1 MTDAPMTDPRQ
12 TLCDLMDGRLQGQP
26 LHQAISQ
33 ACASDSR
40 GDAARAD
47 WHAWHVA
54 GDVLRSADLA
64 ACRHGAAFT
73 ACVMQRIGQQ
83 AQPPIAA
90 TALPPA
96 RPAANDR
103 RWKLA
108 AGLASFAAAAAIG
121 WNFWG
126 QPGSAA
132 GPQLAQTAPA
142 ASPIAAKA
150 VMSAAVPASPVTQPA
165 PTAYAIGTPQG
176 AMLRDSRLDE
186 FLAAYR
192 QAAGAPAPGQTPG
205 FLRNATFVDGR
216 AAGR

>member
-12 TLCDLMDGRLQGQP
+12 TLCDLMDGRLQGEP

-73 ACVMQRIGQQ
+73 ARVMQRIGQEV
-83 AQPPIAA
+83 QPPIAA

-121 WNFWG
+121 WNFWSLS
-126 QPGSAA
+126 GSAA
-132 GPQLAQTAPA
+132 SPQLAQTAPA
-142 ASPIAAKA
+142 TQVAAQ
-150 VMSAAVPASPVTQPA
+150 AAAPA
-165 PTAYAIGTPQG
+165 AYAVGTPQG

-186 FLAAYR
+186 FLAAHR
-192 QAAGAPAPGQTPG
+192 QAAGASALGQTQG
-205 FLRNATFVDGR
+205 FLRNATFVDGS

>member
-12 TLCDLMDGRLQGQP
+12 PLCDLMDGRLQGEP

-73 ACVMQRIGQQ
+73 ACVMQRIGQE

-121 WNFWG
+121 WNFWSLS
-126 QPGSAA
+126 GSAA
-132 GPQLAQTAPA
+132 SPQLAQTAPA
-142 ASPIAAKA
+142 TQAAA
-150 VMSAAVPASPVTQPA
+150 PVEAAAPA
-165 PTAYAIGTPQG
+165 AYAVGTPQG

-186 FLAAYR
+186 FLAAHR
-192 QAAGAPAPGQTPG
+192 QAAGASALGQTQG
-205 FLRNATFVDGR
+205 FLRNATFVDGS

>member
-12 TLCDLMDGRLQGQP
+12 TLCDLMDGRLQGEP

-96 RPAANDR
+96 QPAANDHR
-103 RWKLA
+103 
-108 AGLASFAAAAAIG
+108 
-121 WNFWG
+121 
-126 QPGSAA
+126 
-132 GPQLAQTAPA
+132 
-142 ASPIAAKA
+142 
-150 VMSAAVPASPVTQPA
+150 
-165 PTAYAIGTPQG
+165 
-176 AMLRDSRLDE
+176 
-186 FLAAYR
+186 
-192 QAAGAPAPGQTPG
+192 
-205 FLRNATFVDGR
+205 
-216 AAGR
+216 

>member
-12 TLCDLMDGRLQGQP
+12 TLCDLMDGRLQGEP

-73 ACVMQRIGQQ
+73 ARVMQRIGQEV
-83 AQPPIAA
+83 QPPIAA

-121 WNFWG
+121 WNFWSLS
-126 QPGSAA
+126 GSAA
-132 GPQLAQTAPA
+132 SPQLAQTAPA
-142 ASPIAAKA
+142 TQAAA
-150 VMSAAVPASPVTQPA
+150 PVEAAAPA
-165 PTAYAIGTPQG
+165 AYAVGTPQG

-186 FLAAYR
+186 FLAAHR
-192 QAAGAPAPGQTPG
+192 QAAGASALGQTQG
-205 FLRNATFVDGR
+205 FLRNATFVDGS

>member
-12 TLCDLMDGRLQGQP
+12 TLCDLMDGRLQGEP

-47 WHAWHVA
+47 WHAWYVV
-54 GDVLRSADLA
+54 GDVLRSVDLTT
-64 ACRHGAAFT
+64 CRHGAAFT

-96 RPAANDR
+96 QPAANDR

-121 WNFWG
+121 WNFWSLS
-126 QPGSAA
+126 GSAA

-142 ASPIAAKA
+142 TQVAAQ
-150 VMSAAVPASPVTQPA
+150 AAAPVEAAAPA
-165 PTAYAIGTPQG
+165 AYAVGTPQG

-186 FLAAYR
+186 FLAAHR
-192 QAAGAPAPGQTPG
+192 QAAGASALGQAQG
-205 FLRNATFVDGR
+205 FLRNATFVDGS

>member
-12 TLCDLMDGRLQGQP
+12 TLCDLMDGRLQGEP

-108 AGLASFAAAAAIG
+108 AGLASFAAAAAIS
-121 WNFWG
+121 WNFWSLS
-126 QPGSAA
+126 GSAA
-132 GPQLAQTAPA
+132 SPQLAQTAPA
-142 ASPIAAKA
+142 TQVAAQ
-150 VMSAAVPASPVTQPA
+150 AAAPVEAAAPA
-165 PTAYAIGTPQG
+165 AYAVGTPQG

-186 FLAAYR
+186 FLAAHR
-192 QAAGAPAPGQTPG
+192 QAAGASALGQTQG
-205 FLRNATFVDGR
+205 FLRNATFVDGS

>member
-12 TLCDLMDGRLQGQP
+12 TLCDLMDGRLQGEP

-33 ACASDSR
+33 ACASDSS

-73 ACVMQRIGQQ
+73 ARVMQRIGQE

-96 RPAANDR
+96 QPAANDR

-121 WNFWG
+121 WNFWSLS
-126 QPGSAA
+126 GSAA
-132 GPQLAQTAPA
+132 SPQLAQTAPA
-142 ASPIAAKA
+142 TQVAAQ
-150 VMSAAVPASPVTQPA
+150 AAAPA
-165 PTAYAIGTPQG
+165 AYAVGTPQG

-186 FLAAYR
+186 FLAAHR
-192 QAAGAPAPGQTPG
+192 QAAGASALGQTQG
-205 FLRNATFVDGR
+205 FLRNATFVDGG

>member
-12 TLCDLMDGRLQGQP
+12 TLCDLMDGRLQGEP

-33 ACASDSR
+33 ACASGSS

-64 ACRHGAAFT
+64 ACRQGAAFT
-73 ACVMQRIGQQ
+73 ACVMQRIGQE

-96 RPAANDR
+96 QPAANDR

-121 WNFWG
+121 WNFWSLS
-126 QPGSAA
+126 GSAA

-142 ASPIAAKA
+142 TQAAA
-150 VMSAAVPASPVTQPA
+150 PVEAAAPA
-165 PTAYAIGTPQG
+165 AYAVGTPQG

-186 FLAAYR
+186 FLAAHR
-192 QAAGAPAPGQTPG
+192 QAAGASALGQTQG
-205 FLRNATFVDGR
+205 FLRNATFVDGS

>member
-12 TLCDLMDGRLQGQP
+12 TLCDLMDGRLQGEP

-121 WNFWG
+121 WNFWSLS
-126 QPGSAA
+126 GSAA
-132 GPQLAQTAPA
+132 SPQLAQTAPA
-142 ASPIAAKA
+142 TQVAAQ
-150 VMSAAVPASPVTQPA
+150 AAAPVEAAAPA
-165 PTAYAIGTPQG
+165 AYAVGTPQG

-205 FLRNATFVDGR
+205 FLRNATFVDGS

>member
-12 TLCDLMDGRLQGQP
+12 TLCDLMDGRLQGEP

-54 GDVLRSADLA
+54 GDVLRSTDLA

-121 WNFWG
+121 WNFWSLS
-126 QPGSAA
+126 GSAA
-132 GPQLAQTAPA
+132 SPQLAQTAPA
-142 ASPIAAKA
+142 TQVAAQ
-150 VMSAAVPASPVTQPA
+150 AAAPVEAAAPA
-165 PTAYAIGTPQG
+165 AYAVGTPQG

-186 FLAAYR
+186 FLAAHR
-192 QAAGAPAPGQTPG
+192 QAAGASALGQTQG
-205 FLRNATFVDGR
+205 FLRNATFVDGS

>member
-12 TLCDLMDGRLQGQP
+12 TLCDLMDGRLQGEP

-73 ACVMQRIGQQ
+73 ACVMQRIGQE

-121 WNFWG
+121 WNFWSLS
-126 QPGSAA
+126 GSAA
-132 GPQLAQTAPA
+132 SPQLAQTAPA
-142 ASPIAAKA
+142 TQVAAQ
-150 VMSAAVPASPVTQPA
+150 AAAPA
-165 PTAYAIGTPQG
+165 AYAVGTPQG

-186 FLAAYR
+186 FLAAHR
-192 QAAGAPAPGQTPG
+192 QAAGVSALGQTQG
-205 FLRNATFVDGR
+205 FLRNATFVDGS

>member
-1 MTDAPMTDPRQ
+1 MTDPRQ
-12 TLCDLMDGRLQGQP
+12 TLCDLMDGRLQGEP

-73 ACVMQRIGQQ
+73 ACVMQRIGQE

-121 WNFWG
+121 WNFWSLS
-126 QPGSAA
+126 GSAA
-132 GPQLAQTAPA
+132 SPQLAQTAPA
-142 ASPIAAKA
+142 TQAAA
-150 VMSAAVPASPVTQPA
+150 PVEAAAPA
-165 PTAYAIGTPQG
+165 AYAVGTPQG

-186 FLAAYR
+186 FLAAHR
-192 QAAGAPAPGQTPG
+192 QAAGASALGQTQG
-205 FLRNATFVDGR
+205 FLRNATFVDGS

>member
-12 TLCDLMDGRLQGQP
+12 TLCDLMDGRLQGEP

-90 TALPPA
+90 TALSPA

-121 WNFWG
+121 WNFWSLS
-126 QPGSAA
+126 GSAA
-132 GPQLAQTAPA
+132 SPQLAQTAPA
-142 ASPIAAKA
+142 TQVAAQ
-150 VMSAAVPASPVTQPA
+150 AAAPVEAAAPA
-165 PTAYAIGTPQG
+165 AYAVGTPQG

-186 FLAAYR
+186 FLAAHR
-192 QAAGAPAPGQTPG
+192 QAAGASALGQTQG
-205 FLRNATFVDGR
+205 FLRNATFVDGS

>member
-12 TLCDLMDGRLQGQP
+12 TLCDLMDGRLQGEP

-121 WNFWG
+121 WNFWSLS
-126 QPGSAA
+126 GSAA
-132 GPQLAQTAPA
+132 SPQLAQTAPA
-142 ASPIAAKA
+142 TQVAAQ
-150 VMSAAVPASPVTQPA
+150 AAAPVEAAAPA
-165 PTAYAIGTPQG
+165 AYAVGTPQG

-186 FLAAYR
+186 FLAAHR
-192 QAAGAPAPGQTPG
+192 QAAGTSALGQTQG
-205 FLRNATFVDGR
+205 FLRNATFVDGS

>member
-1 MTDAPMTDPRQ
+1 MTDAPMTDLRQ
-12 TLCDLMDGRLQGQP
+12 TLCDLMDGRLQGEP

-33 ACASDSR
+33 ACASDPR

-121 WNFWG
+121 WNFWSLS
-126 QPGSAA
+126 GSAA
-132 GPQLAQTAPA
+132 SPQLAQTAPA
-142 ASPIAAKA
+142 TQVAAQ
-150 VMSAAVPASPVTQPA
+150 AAAPVEAAAPA
-165 PTAYAIGTPQG
+165 AYAVGTPQG

-186 FLAAYR
+186 FLAAHR
-192 QAAGAPAPGQTPG
+192 QAAGASALGQTQG
-205 FLRNATFVDGR
+205 FLRNATFVDGS

>member
-12 TLCDLMDGRLQGQP
+12 TLCDLMDGRLQGEP

-64 ACRHGAAFT
+64 VCRHGAAFT

-121 WNFWG
+121 WNFWSLS
-126 QPGSAA
+126 GSAA
-132 GPQLAQTAPA
+132 SPQLAQTAPA
-142 ASPIAAKA
+142 TQVAAQ
-150 VMSAAVPASPVTQPA
+150 AAAPVEAAAPA
-165 PTAYAIGTPQG
+165 AYAVGTPQG

-186 FLAAYR
+186 FLAAHR
-192 QAAGAPAPGQTPG
+192 QAAGASALGQTQG
-205 FLRNATFVDGR
+205 FLRNATFVDGS

>member
-12 TLCDLMDGRLQGQP
+12 TLCNLMDGRLQGKP

-33 ACASDSR
+33 ACTSDSH

-96 RPAANDR
+96 QPAANDR

-121 WNFWG
+121 WNFWSLS
-126 QPGSAA
+126 GSAA

-142 ASPIAAKA
+142 TQVAA
-150 VMSAAVPASPVTQPA
+150 
-165 PTAYAIGTPQG
+165 
-176 AMLRDSRLDE
+176 
-186 FLAAYR
+186 
-192 QAAGAPAPGQTPG
+192 QAAAPVEFQRRKGTK
-205 FLRNATFVDGR
+205 
-216 AAGR
+216 

>member
-12 TLCDLMDGRLQGQP
+12 TLCDLMDGRLQGEP

-121 WNFWG
+121 WNFWSLS
-126 QPGSAA
+126 GSAA
-132 GPQLAQTAPA
+132 SPQLAQTAPA
-142 ASPIAAKA
+142 TQAAA
-150 VMSAAVPASPVTQPA
+150 PVEAAAPA
-165 PTAYAIGTPQG
+165 AYAVGTPQG

-186 FLAAYR
+186 FLAAHR
-192 QAAGAPAPGQTPG
+192 QAAGASALGQTQG
-205 FLRNATFVDGR
+205 FLRNATFVDGS

>member
-12 TLCDLMDGRLQGQP
+12 TLCDLMDGRLQGEP

-54 GDVLRSADLA
+54 GDVLRSTDLA

-96 RPAANDR
+96 QPAANDR

-121 WNFWG
+121 WNFWSLS
-126 QPGSAA
+126 GSAA
-132 GPQLAQTAPA
+132 SPQLAQTTPATQVAAQAAAPVEAAAPA
-142 ASPIAAKA
+142 AYA
-150 VMSAAVPASPVTQPA
+150 V
-165 PTAYAIGTPQG
+165 GTPQG

-186 FLAAYR
+186 FLAAHR
-192 QAAGAPAPGQTPG
+192 QAAGASALGQTQG
-205 FLRNATFVDGR
+205 FLRNATFVDGS

>member
-1 MTDAPMTDPRQ
+1 MTDASMTDSRQ

-33 ACASDSR
+33 ACASDSS

-73 ACVMQRIGQQ
+73 ACVMQRIGQE

-90 TALPPA
+90 TARPPA
-96 RPAANDR
+96 QPAANDS

-121 WNFWG
+121 WNFWSLS
-126 QPGSAA
+126 GSAA
-132 GPQLAQTAPA
+132 SPQLAQTTPATQTASQFAVPAPA
-142 ASPIAAKA
+142 AYA
-150 VMSAAVPASPVTQPA
+150 V
-165 PTAYAIGTPQG
+165 GTPQG

-186 FLAAYR
+186 FLAAHR
-192 QAAGAPAPGQTPG
+192 QAAGASALGQTQG
-205 FLRNATFVDGR
+205 FLRNATFVDGS

>member
-1 MTDAPMTDPRQ
+1 MTDASMTDSRQ

-73 ACVMQRIGQQ
+73 ACVMQRIGQE

-96 RPAANDR
+96 QPAANDS

-121 WNFWG
+121 WNFWSLS
-126 QPGSAA
+126 GSAA

-142 ASPIAAKA
+142 TQVAAQ
-150 VMSAAVPASPVTQPA
+150 AAAPVEAAAPA
-165 PTAYAIGTPQG
+165 AYAVGTPQG

-186 FLAAYR
+186 FLAAHR
-192 QAAGAPAPGQTPG
+192 QAAGTSALGQTQG
-205 FLRNATFVDGR
+205 FLRNATFVDGS

>member
-12 TLCDLMDGRLQGQP
+12 TLCDLMDGRLQGEP

-121 WNFWG
+121 WNFWSLS
-126 QPGSAA
+126 GSAA

-142 ASPIAAKA
+142 TQVAAQ
-150 VMSAAVPASPVTQPA
+150 AAAPVEAAAPA
-165 PTAYAIGTPQG
+165 AYAVGTPQG

-205 FLRNATFVDGR
+205 FLRNATFVDGS

>member
-1 MTDAPMTDPRQ
+1 MTDAPMTDLRQ
-12 TLCDLMDGRLQGQP
+12 TLCDLMDGRLQGEP

-121 WNFWG
+121 WNFWSLS
-126 QPGSAA
+126 GSAA
-132 GPQLAQTAPA
+132 SPQLAQTAPA
-142 ASPIAAKA
+142 TQVAAQAAAPVEA
-150 VMSAAVPASPVTQPA
+150 VAPA
-165 PTAYAIGTPQG
+165 AYAVGTPQG

-186 FLAAYR
+186 FLAAHR
-192 QAAGAPAPGQTPG
+192 QAAGASALGQTQG
-205 FLRNATFVDGR
+205 FLRNATFVDGS

>member
-1 MTDAPMTDPRQ
+1 MTDAPMTGPRQ
-12 TLCDLMDGRLQGQP
+12 TLCDLMDGRLQGEP

-33 ACASDSR
+33 ACASDSS

-73 ACVMQRIGQQ
+73 ACVMQRIGQE

-96 RPAANDR
+96 QPAANDR

-121 WNFWG
+121 WNFWSLS
-126 QPGSAA
+126 GSAA

-142 ASPIAAKA
+142 TQVAAQ
-150 VMSAAVPASPVTQPA
+150 AAAPA
-165 PTAYAIGTPQG
+165 AYAVGTPQG

-186 FLAAYR
+186 FLAAHR
-192 QAAGAPAPGQTPG
+192 QAAGASALGQTQG
-205 FLRNATFVDGR
+205 FLRNATFVDGS

>member
-12 TLCDLMDGRLQGQP
+12 TLCDLMDGRLQGEP

-73 ACVMQRIGQQ
+73 ACVMQRIGQE

-96 RPAANDR
+96 QPAANDR

-121 WNFWG
+121 WNFWSLS
-126 QPGSAA
+126 GSAA

-142 ASPIAAKA
+142 TQVAAQ
-150 VMSAAVPASPVTQPA
+150 AAAPA
-165 PTAYAIGTPQG
+165 AYAVGTPQG

-186 FLAAYR
+186 FLAAHR
-192 QAAGAPAPGQTPG
+192 QAAGASALGQTQG
-205 FLRNATFVDGR
+205 FLRNATFVDGS

>member
-12 TLCDLMDGRLQGQP
+12 TLCDLMDGRLQGEP

-121 WNFWG
+121 WNFWSLS
-126 QPGSAA
+126 GSAA

-142 ASPIAAKA
+142 TQVAAQ
-150 VMSAAVPASPVTQPA
+150 AAAPVEAAAPA
-165 PTAYAIGTPQG
+165 AYAVGTPQG
-176 AMLRDSRLDE
+176 AMLRDSRLDG

-205 FLRNATFVDGR
+205 FLRNATFVDGS

>member
-12 TLCDLMDGRLQGQP
+12 TLCDLMDGRLQGEP

-96 RPAANDR
+96 QPAANDR

-121 WNFWG
+121 WNFWSLS
-126 QPGSAA
+126 GSAA
-132 GPQLAQTAPA
+132 SPQLAQTAPA
-142 ASPIAAKA
+142 TQVAAQ
-150 VMSAAVPASPVTQPA
+150 AAAPVEAAAPA
-165 PTAYAIGTPQG
+165 AYAVDTPQS
-176 AMLRDSRLDE
+176 AMLHNNRLDE
-186 FLAAYR
+186 FLAAHR
-192 QAAGAPAPGQTPG
+192 QAAGASALGQTQG
-205 FLRNATFVDGR
+205 FLRNATFVDGS

>member
-1 MTDAPMTDPRQ
+1 MTDPRQ
-12 TLCDLMDGRLQGQP
+12 TLCDLMDGRLQGAP

-73 ACVMQRIGQQ
+73 ACVMQRSGQE

-121 WNFWG
+121 WNFWSLS
-126 QPGSAA
+126 GSAA
-132 GPQLAQTAPA
+132 SPQLAQTAPA
-142 ASPIAAKA
+142 TQAAA
-150 VMSAAVPASPVTQPA
+150 PVEAAAPA
-165 PTAYAIGTPQG
+165 AYAVGTPQG

-186 FLAAYR
+186 FLAAHR
-192 QAAGAPAPGQTPG
+192 QAAGASALGQTQG
-205 FLRNATFVDGR
+205 FLRNATFVDGS

>member
-12 TLCDLMDGRLQGQP
+12 TLCDLMDGRLQGEP

-96 RPAANDR
+96 QPAANDR

-121 WNFWG
+121 WNFWSLS
-126 QPGSAA
+126 GSAA

-142 ASPIAAKA
+142 TQVAAQ
-150 VMSAAVPASPVTQPA
+150 AAAPA
-165 PTAYAIGTPQG
+165 AYAVGTPQG

-186 FLAAYR
+186 FLAAHR
-192 QAAGAPAPGQTPG
+192 QAAGASALGQAQG
-205 FLRNATFVDGR
+205 FLRNATFVDGS

>member
-12 TLCDLMDGRLQGQP
+12 TLCDLMDGRLQGEP

-73 ACVMQRIGQQ
+73 ACVMQRIGQE

-121 WNFWG
+121 WNFWSLS
-126 QPGSAA
+126 GSAA
-132 GPQLAQTAPA
+132 SPQLAQTAPA
-142 ASPIAAKA
+142 TQAAA
-150 VMSAAVPASPVTQPA
+150 PVEAAAPA
-165 PTAYAIGTPQG
+165 AYAVGTPQG

-186 FLAAYR
+186 FLAAHR
-192 QAAGAPAPGQTPG
+192 QAAGASALGQTQG
-205 FLRNATFVDGR
+205 FLRNATFVDGS

>member
-12 TLCDLMDGRLQGQP
+12 TLCDLMDGRLQGEP

-33 ACASDSR
+33 ACASDSS

-73 ACVMQRIGQQ
+73 ACVMQRIGQE

-96 RPAANDR
+96 QPAANDR

-121 WNFWG
+121 WNFWSLS
-126 QPGSAA
+126 GSAA

-142 ASPIAAKA
+142 TQVAAQ
-150 VMSAAVPASPVTQPA
+150 AAAPA
-165 PTAYAIGTPQG
+165 AYAVGTPQG

-186 FLAAYR
+186 FLAAHR
-192 QAAGAPAPGQTPG
+192 QAAGASALGQTQG
-205 FLRNATFVDGR
+205 FLRNATFVDGS

>member
-12 TLCDLMDGRLQGQP
+12 TLCDLMDGRLQGEP

-33 ACASDSR
+33 ASASGSS

-73 ACVMQRIGQQ
+73 ARVMQRMGQEV
-83 AQPPIAA
+83 QPPIAA

-121 WNFWG
+121 WNFWSLS
-126 QPGSAA
+126 GSA
-132 GPQLAQTAPA
+132 PA
-142 ASPIAAKA
+142 C
-150 VMSAAVPASPVTQPA
+150 TRA
-165 PTAYAIGTPQG
+165 PTRRCTSF
-176 AMLRDSRLDE
+176 RK
-186 FLAAYR
+186 
-192 QAAGAPAPGQTPG
+192 
-205 FLRNATFVDGR
+205 
-216 AAGR
+216 

>member
-12 TLCDLMDGRLQGQP
+12 TLCDLMDGRLQGEP

-73 ACVMQRIGQQ
+73 ACVMQRIGQE

-121 WNFWG
+121 WNFWSLSG
-126 QPGSAA
+126 KPRLLHKLPPLLRLPPRPPTPSARRKA
-132 GPQLAQTAPA
+132 PCCATAVWTSFWP
-142 ASPIAAKA
+142 PIARPLAPQHWARRKA
-150 VMSAAVPASPVTQPA
+150 FCATPPLWMAA
-165 PTAYAIGTPQG
+165 
-176 AMLRDSRLDE
+176 
-186 FLAAYR
+186 R
-192 QAAGAPAPGQTPG
+192 QAADFRQ
-205 FLRNATFVDGR
+205 
-216 AAGR
+216 AA

>member
-12 TLCDLMDGRLQGQP
+12 TLCDLMDGRLQGEP

-73 ACVMQRIGQQ
+73 ACVMQRIGQE

-121 WNFWG
+121 WNFWSLS
-126 QPGSAA
+126 GSAA
-132 GPQLAQTAPA
+132 SPQLAQTAPA
-142 ASPIAAKA
+142 TQVAAP
-150 VMSAAVPASPVTQPA
+150 VEAAAPA
-165 PTAYAIGTPQG
+165 AYAVGTPQG

-186 FLAAYR
+186 FLAAHR
-192 QAAGAPAPGQTPG
+192 QAAGASALGQTQG
-205 FLRNATFVDGR
+205 FLRNATFVDGS

>member
-12 TLCDLMDGRLQGQP
+12 TLCDLMDGRLQGEP

-96 RPAANDR
+96 QPAANDR

-121 WNFWG
+121 WNFWSLS
-126 QPGSAA
+126 GSAA

-142 ASPIAAKA
+142 TQVAAQ
-150 VMSAAVPASPVTQPA
+150 AAAPA
-165 PTAYAIGTPQG
+165 AYAVGTPQG

-186 FLAAYR
+186 FLAAHR
-192 QAAGAPAPGQTPG
+192 QAAGASALGQTQG
-205 FLRNATFVDGR
+205 FLRNATFVDGS

>member
-12 TLCDLMDGRLQGQP
+12 TLCDLMDGRLQGEP

-73 ACVMQRIGQQ
+73 ACVMQRIGQE

-121 WNFWG
+121 WNFWSLS
-126 QPGSAA
+126 GSAA
-132 GPQLAQTAPA
+132 SPQLAQTAPA
-142 ASPIAAKA
+142 TQAAA
-150 VMSAAVPASPVTQPA
+150 PGEAAAPA
-165 PTAYAIGTPQG
+165 AYAVGTPQG

-186 FLAAYR
+186 FLAAHR
-192 QAAGAPAPGQTPG
+192 QAAGASALGQTQG
-205 FLRNATFVDGR
+205 FLRNATFVDGS

>member
-12 TLCDLMDGRLQGQP
+12 TLCDLMDGRLQGEP

-73 ACVMQRIGQQ
+73 ACVMQRIGQE

-96 RPAANDR
+96 QPAANDR
-103 RWKLA
+103 RWKLT

-121 WNFWG
+121 WNFWSLS
-126 QPGSAA
+126 GSAA

-142 ASPIAAKA
+142 AQVAAQ
-150 VMSAAVPASPVTQPA
+150 AAAPVEAAAPA
-165 PTAYAIGTPQG
+165 AYAVGTPQG
-176 AMLRDSRLDE
+176 TMLRDSRLDE
-186 FLAAYR
+186 FLAAHR
-192 QAAGAPAPGQTPG
+192 QAAGASALGQTQG
-205 FLRNATFVDGR
+205 FLRNATLVDGS